1 MANTTDMMDQ
11 YEKSR
16 NHSRVI
22 DSATVDQFAKID
34 KKHLYNR
41 IDLFFFIHQNWIRK
55 TVWSVSNMIQREQHF
70 QNKVSRQ
77 KLE

>member
-22 DSATVDQFAKID
+22 DSATVDLFAKID

-41 IDLFFFIHQNWIRK
+41 IDPFFFIHQD
-55 TVWSVSNMIQREQHF
+55 
-70 QNKVSRQ
+70 
-77 KLE
+77 